1 MQAFQLH
8 HLCSR
13 PYRTQSPLR
22 LALSTPV
29 IDDAANICLTRGAGL
44 GHFYRVT
51 HSFTHSLSLGTLT
64 HSRLLHH
71 PPPPLP
77 SPSPSPPPPW
87 TAGGK
92 NTLLLSLLP
101 SVSRRLRRLLLLT
114 MHEGSLLSAR
124 GLAPLS
130 YESALICR
138 MSLIL
143 SFSSLRLHMRG

>member
-8 HLCSR
+8 HLCSL

-22 LALSTPV
+22 LALSPSV

-51 HSFTHSLSLGTLT
+51 HSFTHTLSLGTLT

-130 YESALICR
+130 YESALIYR
-138 MSLIL
+138 MSLIS